1 MKSETIFQKTNTHLT
16 VSQTVSPRSGSP
28 ICPASDESLLVHA
41 EGRGHIE
48 KQETKQTAVQEQEAS
63 SLVAGRVQGFNKA
76 YLAPHQGRD
85 PSE

>member
-1 MKSETIFQKTNTHLT
+1 MKSETIFQETSKHLT

-28 ICPASDESLLVHA
+28 ICPASEESFLVHA

-48 KQETKQTAVQEQEAS
+48 KQESKQTAVQEQEAS
-63 SLVAGRVQGFNKA
+63 SLVAGRVQGLNKA
-76 YLAPHQGRD
+76 YLAPHQGCD